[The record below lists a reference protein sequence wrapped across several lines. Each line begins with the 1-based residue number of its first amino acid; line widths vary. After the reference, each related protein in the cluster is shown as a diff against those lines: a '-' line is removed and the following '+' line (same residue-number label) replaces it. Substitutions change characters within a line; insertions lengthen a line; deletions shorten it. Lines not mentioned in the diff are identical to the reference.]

1 MNIKHSKYKN
11 TGILFELLVRQV
23 TADTLNGTDSAALK
37 LIQKFFV
44 KSELGK
50 EYKLYETLAKNTALT
65 EGKANVMIQTLLETS
80 KKLNR
85 GILRREKYNLINE
98 IKKSYNLEEFFK
110 TKLPHYKT
118 FAAFYTLAEI
128 QNTDVLVDADI
139 IVNNKMTLLEHLSTS
154 QIQTQQVEAEILRE
168 FQSYDKDTRMLTYR
182 ILIEKFNGKYSNLYD
197 SQKEI
202 LRQYINSVDSTPV
215 LKEFYNTKVS
225 EIKLALNELNSKVTD
240 KAVQIKINEVT
251 NLINELDKNA
261 KVSSDDIV
269 NILQYCELYEEL
281 KTANETIKWNW
292 IRRRYS

>member
-23 TADTLNGTDSAALK
+23 TADTLNGNNSSALK

-65 EGKANVMIQTLLETS
+65 EGRANVMIQTLLETS

-85 GILRREKYNLINE
+85 GTLRREKYNLINE
-98 IKKSYNLEEFFK
+98 IKKHYNLEEFFK

-118 FAAFYTLAEI
+118 FAAFYTLVEI
-128 QNTDVLVDADI
+128 QNTDALVDADI

-154 QIQTQQVEAEILRE
+154 QINTERVEAEILKE

-182 ILIEKFNGKYSNLYD
+182 ILMEKFNGKYTNLHE

-215 LKEFYNTKVS
+215 LKEFYNSKVV
-225 EIKLALNELNSKVTD
+225 EVKTALTELNSQIAD

-251 NLINELDKNA
+251 SLITELDKTA
-261 KVSSDDIV
+261 KVSSENIV
-269 NILQYCELYEEL
+269 NILQYFELYEEL
-281 KTANETIKWNW
+281 KAAHGITK
-292 IRRRYS
+292 

>member
-23 TADTLNGTDSAALK
+23 TSDTLNGTDSAALK

-65 EGKANVMIQTLLETS
+65 EGRANVMIQTLLETS

-85 GILRREKYNLINE
+85 STLRREKYNLINE
-98 IKKSYNLEEFFK
+98 IKKHYNLEEFFK

-118 FAAFYTLAEI
+118 FAAFYTLVEI
-128 QNTDVLVDADI
+128 QNTDALVDADI

-154 QIQTQQVEAEILRE
+154 QINTERVEAEILKE

-182 ILIEKFNGKYSNLYD
+182 ILMEKFNGKYTNLHE

-215 LKEFYNTKVS
+215 LKEFYNSKVV
-225 EIKLALNELNSKVTD
+225 EVKTALTELNSQIAD
-240 KAVQIKINEVT
+240 KAVQIKINEVA
-251 NLINELDKNA
+251 NLITELDKNA
-261 KVSSDDIV
+261 KVSSEDIV
-269 NILQYCELYEEL
+269 NILQYFELYEEL
-281 KTANETIKWNW
+281 KSANETTK
-292 IRRRYS
+292 

>member
-23 TADTLNGTDSAALK
+23 TSDTLNGTDSAALK

-50 EYKLYETLAKNTALT
+50 EYKLYESLSKNTSLT

-85 GILRREKYNLINE
+85 SNLRREKYNLINE
-98 IKKSYNLEEFFK
+98 IKNHYNLEDFFK
-110 TKLPHYKT
+110 TKLPNYKT
-118 FAAFYTLAEI
+118 FAAFYMLAEI
-128 QNTDVLVDADI
+128 QNSEALVDADI

-154 QIQTQQVEAEILRE
+154 QIKPEAVEAEILRE
-168 FQSYDKDTRMLTYR
+168 FQSYDKDTRILTYR
-182 ILIEKFNGKYSNLYD
+182 ILMEKFNGKYSNLYE

-215 LKEFYNTKVS
+215 LKEFYNTKVT
-225 EIKLALNELNSKVTD
+225 EIKIALNELNSKVTD
-240 KAVQIKINEVT
+240 KAVQIKINEVA
-251 NLINELDKNA
+251 NLINKLDKTA
-261 KVSSDDIV
+261 KVSSEDIV

-281 KTANETIKWNW
+281 KAANEAIK
-292 IRRRYS
+292 

>member
-23 TADTLNGTDSAALK
+23 TADTLNGNNSAALK

-65 EGKANVMIQTLLETS
+65 EGRANVMIQTLLETS

-85 GILRREKYNLINE
+85 STLRREKYNLINE
-98 IKKSYNLEEFFK
+98 IKKHYNLEEFFK

-118 FAAFYTLAEI
+118 FAAFYTLVEI
-128 QNTDVLVDADI
+128 QNTDALVDADI

-154 QIQTQQVEAEILRE
+154 QINTERVEAEILKE

-182 ILIEKFNGKYSNLYD
+182 ILMEKFNGKYTNLHE

-215 LKEFYNTKVS
+215 LKEFYNSKVV
-225 EIKLALNELNSKVTD
+225 EVKTALTELNSQIAD
-240 KAVQIKINEVT
+240 KAVQIKINEVA
-251 NLINELDKNA
+251 NLITELDKNA
-261 KVSSDDIV
+261 KVSSEDIV
-269 NILQYCELYEEL
+269 NILQYFELYEEL
-281 KTANETIKWNW
+281 KAAHGITK
-292 IRRRYS
+292 